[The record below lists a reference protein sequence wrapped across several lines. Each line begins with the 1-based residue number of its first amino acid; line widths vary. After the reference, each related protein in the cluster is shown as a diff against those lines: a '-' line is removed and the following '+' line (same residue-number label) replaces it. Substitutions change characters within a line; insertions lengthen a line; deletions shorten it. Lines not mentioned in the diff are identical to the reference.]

1 MEILLSHKK
10 EWNWIIFREEDVIQ
24 EEGSQ
29 KEKNQYHI
37 LRHICEIWDSLVG
50 QMVKNLPTMQKPRF
64 NPWVGKIPWSRKW
77 QPTPVFFPGKLQGQ
91 RSLVG
96 CSPWGGKGS
105 DMTEQLS
112 TSLIVLKRLILVF
125 LFFLLY

>member
-64 NPWVGKIPWSRKW
+64 NPWVRKITYRKEW
-77 QPTPVFFPGKLQGQ
+77 QPTPVFLPGEFHGQ

-96 CSPWGGKGS
+96 CSPWGYKEL
-105 DMTEQLS
+105 M
-112 TSLIVLKRLILVF
+112 RLND
-125 LFFLLY
+125 